1 MDFDLDIKNFDW
13 RVLKKLLDPSAAG
26 DLNAF
31 LEKLPHTAGNAP
43 LIAAGI
49 AWACACAIGLFTV
62 MQLQT
67 LTTLRAELQEAKALK
82 PPVPQVS
89 NVPVDKAA
97 VDRFVK
103 GATEIYRGIEIKSKG
118 SSVVVTANTTAAFP
132 EFREAL
138 GHVQNGGQ
146 GWRVNV
152 DRLCVGRECS
162 NYQLG
167 AELRISR
174 VKVTD

>member
-1 MDFDLDIKNFDW
+1 
-13 RVLKKLLDPSAAG
+13 V
-26 DLNAF
+26 
-31 LEKLPHTAGNAP
+31 
-43 LIAAGI
+43 LIAGGI
-49 AWACACAIGLFTV
+49 AWACACAIGLFTAV
-62 MQLQT
+62 QLQN
-67 LTTLRAELQEAKALK
+67 LTALRTELQEAKAVK
-82 PPVPQVS
+82 PTVPQVS

-97 VDRFVK
+97 VDDFVK
-103 GATEIYRGIEIKSKG
+103 GAQDIYRGIEMKASG
-118 SSVVVTANTTAAFP
+118 SSVIVTSKSTASFP

-167 AELRISR
+167 ADLRISR
-174 VKVTD
+174 IKVNN